1 MSATMHYL
9 ELDDLTHLEAPQL
22 RRRLADLIHQ
32 YVREHSV
39 ALAETILCHIE
50 ALCLHPDDCREAEQ
64 LCAYR
69 RLARHWRCLADVQRQ
84 RERQGHQSWQP

>member
-1 MSATMHYL
+1 MSALTHHL
-9 ELDDLTHLEAPQL
+9 ELDDLTRLEASHL

-32 YVREHSV
+32 YVRERSV

-50 ALCLHPDDCREAEQ
+50 ALCLHPADCREPDQ

-69 RLARHWRCLADVQRQ
+69 RLACHWRCLAEVQRL
-84 RERQGHQSWQP
+84 REQQGDSGWRP